1 VEAIQTIMPKQSD
14 RALREADA
22 GRQSD
27 KASNHLLLAARE
39 QYRLLVQNVHGV
51 IYEILPDGVFGFVS
65 SGWTRLLGHD
75 VSDVVDHDFRTFVHP
90 DDVAACEVFLQKA
103 VATGEALK
111 YPLKNVKKM
120 NVLSH
125 IGQSYI
131 GKGETMSQDAVERL
145 LGRLI
150 TDEHFRQ
157 MAVDSL
163 FMACQQTGFLLSST
177 EMELLSGVRH

>member
-1 VEAIQTIMPKQSD
+1 MIY
-14 RALREADA
+14 ALYLLQNDA
-22 GRQSD
+22 
-27 KASNHLLLAARE
+27 
-39 QYRLLVQNVHGV
+39 
-51 IYEILPDGVFGFVS
+51 
-65 SGWTRLLGHD
+65 
-75 VSDVVDHDFRTFVHP
+75 
-90 DDVAACEVFLQKA
+90 
-103 VATGEALK
+103 
-111 YPLKNVKKM
+111 KM

-157 MAVDSL
+157 MSEDSL

-177 EMELLSGVRH
+177 GSPKGVVVNFSTLKCQRCSLSVTAHGYRRSLD

>member
-1 VEAIQTIMPKQSD
+1 MIY
-14 RALREADA
+14 ALY
-22 GRQSD
+22 
-27 KASNHLLLAARE
+27 LL
-39 QYRLLVQNVHGV
+39 QNN
-51 IYEILPDGVFGFVS
+51 
-65 SGWTRLLGHD
+65 
-75 VSDVVDHDFRTFVHP
+75 
-90 DDVAACEVFLQKA
+90 A
-103 VATGEALK
+103 
-111 YPLKNVKKM
+111 KM

-131 GKGETMSQDAVERL
+131 EKGETMSQDAVERL

-177 EMELLSGVRH
+177 EMELLSGLDIGWFAESSRHIDHGLCRAGTKA

>member
-1 VEAIQTIMPKQSD
+1 MSHLGQLHLPPKYVSTLYKSKSD
-14 RALREADA
+14 HGMIYAL
-22 GRQSD
+22 
-27 KASNHLLLAARE
+27 
-39 QYRLLVQNVHGV
+39 
-51 IYEILPDGVFGFVS
+51 
-65 SGWTRLLGHD
+65 
-75 VSDVVDHDFRTFVHP
+75 
-90 DDVAACEVFLQKA
+90 
-103 VATGEALK
+103 
-111 YPLKNVKKM
+111 YPLKNVEKM

-177 EMELLSGVRH
+177 EMKLLSDLDIDRFAESSRHIDHGLCRVGIKPSAS